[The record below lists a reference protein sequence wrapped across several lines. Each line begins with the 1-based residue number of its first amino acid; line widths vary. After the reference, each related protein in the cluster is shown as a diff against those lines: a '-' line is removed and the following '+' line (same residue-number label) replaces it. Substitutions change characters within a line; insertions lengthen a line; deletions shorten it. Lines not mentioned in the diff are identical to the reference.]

1 MVKSISQLVLL
12 SLVFGAC
19 VMFSAAV
26 SAETPT
32 ADANAGR
39 ELYKI
44 AGGYGCG
51 VCHGKV
57 GDGGGQ
63 AGGRVR
69 GATTE
74 LFNTALA
81 IQPTMMLLVN
91 ALDAQNRADLVA
103 YLESLALMPLVTM
116 AYDGM
121 AYDGMAWT
129 IVQEPASKGQTV
141 QLLVFND
148 SFEDLTLD
156 LSAFGLASLVV
167 APMETQVVDWIAETG
182 SYFLPD
188 DSLFVVSEELVCIH

>member
-74 LFNTALA
+74 LFNNALA

-116 AYDGM
+116 LM
-121 AYDGMAWT
+121 
-129 IVQEPASKGQTV
+129 TV
-141 QLLVFND
+141 WLGP
-148 SFEDLTLD
+148 SFRSLPPRVKRCSCWCLTTVLR
-156 LSAFGLASLVV
+156 
-167 APMETQVVDWIAETG
+167 I
-182 SYFLPD
+182 
-188 DSLFVVSEELVCIH
+188 